1 MTPTSSVPRR
11 VPALRGPSQ
20 AGFTIIVVLALVS
33 SPGRGTS
40 QVADTASAR
49 AESLFAAKD
58 YAGAAI
64 AFQSLTRTRPNQP
77 RYWTRLGTSLQLAG
91 RPDDAVSAYRK
102 AIGIAIAPVAMYNL
116 AAVFA
121 ARGQKDSAFHW
132 LDQLVT
138 TASYSNDKA
147 VSADQDF
154 ASLRSDPR
162 FNPLLERMRAV
173 LRPCLTRKE
182 SRMFD
187 FWVGDWDVKNPQGQ
201 PAGQSS
207 VQLLLEGC
215 ALYENWTDGQGGGGK
230 SLNSY
235 NTDTKQWQQFWTD
248 QYGRVTEYRE
258 SEWIN
263 GSLRY
268 TAKQIMPQGPA
279 LLHMTFTP
287 LNPDLVRQ
295 FGEMSA
301 DGGKTWVPTF
311 DLYYHRKK

>member
-1 MTPTSSVPRR
+1 M
-11 VPALRGPSQ
+11 PALSFSTSVRAAALVAALAVIPSQ
-20 AGFTIIVVLALVS
+20 LIHAQAVPDT
-33 SPGRGTS
+33 TS
-40 QVADTASAR
+40 VR

-58 YAGAAI
+58 YVGAAS
-64 AFQSLTRTRPNQP
+64 AFQALANTHPKQP

-91 RPDDAVSAYRK
+91 RPDEAVAAYRR
-102 AIGIAIAPVAMYNL
+102 AIGIGTAPVAMYNL
-116 AAVFA
+116 ASVFA
-121 ARGQKDSAFHW
+121 KRGQKDSAFHW
-132 LDQLVT
+132 LDELVT
-138 TASYSNDKA
+138 NASYSNDKA
-147 VSADQDF
+147 VAADADF

-162 FNPLLERMRAV
+162 YEKVLADMRAV

-201 PAGQSS
+201 LAGQSS

-258 SEWIN
+258 STWIN
-263 GSLRY
+263 GSLQFS
-268 TAKQIMPQGPA
+268 AQQIMPRGPA

-287 LNPDLVRQ
+287 VNPDLVRQ
-295 FGEMSA
+295 FGEMST
-301 DGGKTWVPTF
+301 DNGKTWAPSF
-311 DLYYHRKK
+311 DLYYHRKKK